1 MRLLLDTCAF
11 LWLAEGDSA
20 ASPACREAYLAEAN
34 EVLLSSVSAWEIAV
48 KFRLGKLPLP
58 AAPDLYVANL
68 RQRMGV
74 KALPLVERDALHVAN
89 LPDLHKDPFD
99 RMLVCQALLQRKQ
112 VSCLRLVPR
121 RARPA

>member
-1 MRLLLDTCAF
+1 MDTCAF

-20 ASPACREAYLAEAN
+20 ASPACREAYLAEGN
-34 EVLLSSVSAWEIAV
+34 DVLLSSVSAWEIAV

-58 AAPDLYVANL
+58 AAPDRYVGSL

-74 KALPLVERDALHVAN
+74 EALPLVEREALHVAQ

-99 RMLVCQALLQRKQ
+99 RMLVCQALLQG
-112 VSCLRLVPR
+112 LVILTPDR
-121 RARPA
+121 QIVQYGVPTVW